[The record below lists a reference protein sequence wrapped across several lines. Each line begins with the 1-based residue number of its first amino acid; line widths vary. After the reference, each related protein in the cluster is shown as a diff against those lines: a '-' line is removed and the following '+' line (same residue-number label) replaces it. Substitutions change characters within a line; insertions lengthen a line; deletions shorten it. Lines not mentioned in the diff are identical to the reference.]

1 MLCFEFEY
9 LLPIN
14 PYGQGISSRKG
25 RVGEN
30 CFSSGA
36 KFKIF
41 RKQRLSVL
49 FSQFA
54 YGRDVDN
61 SLFEKPFKKAA
72 IIFHFVGTLK
82 RGSQVSFGIEINY
95 RIQLVLVANGL
106 YFTFRVQIR
115 YIFYLISY
123 EANLGLWTLV

>member
-72 IIFHFVGTLK
+72 IIFHFVGTL
-82 RGSQVSFGIEINY
+82 SNNQLADIL
-95 RIQLVLVANGL
+95 LVLSNTIERFLKTGSSEGQDQDSSTNRMKKKL
-106 YFTFRVQIR
+106 D
-115 YIFYLISY
+115 L
-123 EANLGLWTLV
+123 